1 MALTEDIPYEV
12 SDFATSDDDKKEVD
26 VDRPNKSVLVE
37 IQKYLRSAIATHNS
51 FDAIDLSKNHP
62 LTAEQQIAVN
72 KILVGHLRD
81 IKSTID
87 NKIKEL

>member
-1 MALTEDIPYEV
+1 MAQTEDIPYEV
-12 SDFATSDDDKKEVD
+12 SDFATPDDEKKAVD
-26 VDRPNKSVLVE
+26 VDGPNKSVLVE
-37 IQKYLRSAIATHNS
+37 IQKYIRDAIATHNS
-51 FDAIDLSKNHP
+51 FDAIDLSKDHP
-62 LTAEQQIAVN
+62 LTAEQQIAIS